1 MSSVRQSD
9 SANSLFRFL
18 RDPSP
23 DRRMSGKKLSLA
35 SSFQPAT
42 VTPLNGLL
50 ALLPKAEYQEM
61 TTSLEPV
68 RFPKNGILYEAGAP
82 MRRAI
87 FVNSGI
93 ASVQAISDDGQR
105 VEVAT
110 VGKCGFIGVALLLGV
125 DTACYQ
131 VTAQTR
137 IDAVKIDGLLLREWC
152 NRSEKLQEVLLHY
165 ANLLETQIIQAVICR
180 VAHDLKQRVARWLL
194 HITDSLE
201 ADAFS
206 VTHEQLSGALGKHRN
221 RVGVVT
227 GELERA
233 KLIEC
238 GRGNIR
244 IIERKA
250 LERVACECYRIVKEK
265 SDWIGKASG

>member
-9 SANSLFRFL
+9 SANSLFHFL
-18 RDPSP
+18 REASP
-23 DRRMSGKKLSLA
+23 DRRMSGRKLS
-35 SSFQPAT
+35 SSPFQRGT
-42 VTPLNGLL
+42 VPPLNGLL
-50 ALLPKAEYQEM
+50 AVLPKTEYQQM
-61 TTSLEPV
+61 TTSLEPA
-68 RFPKNGILYEAGAP
+68 RFPKNGILYEAGEP
-82 MRRAI
+82 MRHAI

-110 VGKCGFIGVALLLGV
+110 VSNRGFIGVALLLGV
-125 DTACYQ
+125 DKACYR

-137 IDAVKIDGLLLREWC
+137 IDAVKIDGLLLRELC
-152 NRSEKLQEVLLHY
+152 HRSEKLQQVLLRY
-165 ANLLETQIIQAVICR
+165 ADLLETQIIQAVICR
-180 VAHDLKQRVARWLL
+180 VAHDVKQRVARWLL
-194 HITDSLE
+194 HITDSLD
-201 ADAFS
+201 ADTFS
-206 VTHEQLSGALGKHRN
+206 VTHEQLSGALGSHRN